1 MSKGLDNA
9 QYKGMSRTYIV
20 VQRGQS
26 PACSVLV
33 KVTWVEKHEGLDP
46 FK

>member
-20 VQRGQS
+20 VQRGQQS

-33 KVTWVEKHEGLDP
+33 KVT
-46 FK
+46 